1 MKKSLFAAFL
11 LLCIV
16 FSLSACGGAPEAAPS
31 PAAEP
36 TSAPPAPSASS
47 VLPGSGL
54 QSAPAETS
62 SPEAPAVDMAAFEAA
77 LALKGED
84 VSALYDA
91 IGEPSGSSYAPSCL
105 GPGED
110 GELYYDGF
118 TVATYR
124 EGDKEIVWDVNVNAG

>member
-54 QSAPAETS
+54 QSAPEETS
-62 SPEAPAVDMAAFEAA
+62 SPETPAVDMAAFEAA
-77 LALKGED
+77 LALKGEA

-124 EGDKEIVWDVNVNAG
+124 EGNKEIVWDVNVNAG

>member
-16 FSLSACGGAPEAAPS
+16 FSLSACGGAPEVAPS

-36 TSAPPAPSASS
+36 TSAPPAPSVSS

-54 QSAPAETS
+54 QPAPEETS

-110 GELYYDGF
+110 GNLYYDGF

-124 EGDKEIVWDVNVNAG
+124 EGDKETVWDVNVNAG

>member
-54 QSAPAETS
+54 QSAPEETS
-62 SPEAPAVDMAAFEAA
+62 SPEASAVDMAAFEAA
-77 LALKGED
+77 LALKGEA

-124 EGDKEIVWDVNVNAG
+124 EGNKEIVWDVNVNAG